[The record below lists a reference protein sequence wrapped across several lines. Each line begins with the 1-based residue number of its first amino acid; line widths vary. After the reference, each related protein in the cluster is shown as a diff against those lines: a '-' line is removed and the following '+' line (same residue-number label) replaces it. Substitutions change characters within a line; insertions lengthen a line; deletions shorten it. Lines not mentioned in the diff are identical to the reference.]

1 VWLARATTLPV
12 VHLRPVRS
20 PAITPRS

>member
-12 VHLRPVRS
+12 LHLRPVCS